1 MVRDFFY
8 HRLGK
13 VIIRIR
19 AKRGLTQEQ
28 TALLCDINRSHFAR
42 IEEGRVNPSIK
53 TLNKIARVLRI
64 KICYML
70 KGF

>member
-1 MVRDFFY
+1 MVKSFFY
-8 HRLGK
+8 HRLGR

-19 AKRGLTQEQ
+19 TKKGLTQEQ
-28 TALLCDINRSHFAR
+28 LALLCDINRSHFAR

>member
-13 VIIRIR
+13 AIIRIR
-19 AKRGLTQEQ
+19 EKKGLTQEQ

-42 IEEGRVNPSIK
+42 IEEGRANPSIK
-53 TLNKIARVLRI
+53 TLNKIARILRV
-64 KICYML
+64 KIYNML
-70 KGF
+70 KG